1 MKLPVKIAALIE
13 DAHVRCSLLENH
25 YQGLGDPPDDI
36 EIAKSLRSV
45 MAWNRGEI
53 DAKLNPITKKTGANL
68 VRYSDQDI
76 ESARYMLKLIE
87 SKFFTMTRQP
97 DLEKW
102 AEDIRKMREID
113 GHTGEE
119 IAELFTWAHNDSFW
133 STNIRSPSKLRK
145 QWDTLKVRMQNGNTG
160 RNEYL

>member
-13 DAHVRCSLLENH
+13 KVRMDADEFIFGECE
-25 YQGLGDPPDDI
+25 YITEP
-36 EIAKSLRSV
+36 LRTV
-45 MAWNRGEI
+45 LAWNRGEI
-53 DAKLNPITKKTGANL
+53 DAKLNPITKETSTTL

-76 ESARYMLKLIE
+76 ETARYMLKLIE
-87 SKFFTMTRQP
+87 TKFFTMTKQP

-102 AEDIRKMREID
+102 AEDIRKLREID
-113 GHTGEE
+113 HHTGEE
-119 IAELFTWAHNDSFW
+119 IAELFTWAHNDEFW

-145 QWDTLKVRMQNGNTG
+145 QWDTLKVRMTQNGNGG

>member
-1 MKLPVKIAALIE
+1 MKLPVNINQL
-13 DAHVRCSLLENH
+13 LLEAMMF
-25 YQGLGDPPDDI
+25 I
-36 EIAKSLRSV
+36 EGSALTKLETILE
-45 MAWNRGEI
+45 WNYGKI
-53 DAKLNPITKKTGANL
+53 DARLNPITKKTGANL

-76 ESARYMLKLIE
+76 ESARYILKLIE
-87 SKFFTMTRQP
+87 SKFFTMTKQP

-102 AEDIRKMREID
+102 AEDIRKLREID

-145 QWDTLKVRMQNGNTG
+145 QWDTLKVRMQNGGNNG
-160 RNEYL
+160 RYE